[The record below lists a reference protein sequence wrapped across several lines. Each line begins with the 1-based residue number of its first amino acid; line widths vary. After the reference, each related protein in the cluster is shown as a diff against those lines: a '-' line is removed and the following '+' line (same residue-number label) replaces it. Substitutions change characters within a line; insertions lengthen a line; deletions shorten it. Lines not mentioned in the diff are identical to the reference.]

1 MRLGVERAILYK
13 ARPVLRGTLAADRRL
28 SHWKGALHMEH
39 PNLFDQL
46 DASGR
51 LRLPGADAA
60 FGDLPWN
67 PHPDFEGVE
76 LKHLITKRETGGQFS
91 CHLVRVAPGK
101 AIGIHAH
108 PTQTELHEVAAGSG
122 VCLSPAS
129 FPSFPRK
136 SPIRWRRGRRD
147 SACWPNSS
155 RPFFKVRKTRCRT
168 ACKPPGSGLPGA

>member
-1 MRLGVERAILYK
+1 
-13 ARPVLRGTLAADRRL
+13 
-28 SHWKGALHMEH
+28 MEH
-39 PNLFDQL
+39 PNLCDQL

-76 LKHLITKRETGGQFS
+76 LKHLITKRETGGLFS

-101 AIGIHAH
+101 AIGTHAH

-122 VCLSPAS
+122 VCLSGGARLVYEPGVVSILPKEEPHRVEAGPEGLCLLAKFIPA
-129 FPSFPRK
+129 
-136 SPIRWRRGRRD
+136 
-147 SACWPNSS
+147 
-155 RPFFKVRKTRCRT
+155 
-168 ACKPPGSGLPGA
+168 LL